1 MLPEKIRPHQIGGDV
16 SSLSYLLAEVE
27 RNHAVVLGVE
37 DEHGTGDVVHAA
49 ETQTFRDIKRLC
61 CIQGLQFF

>member
-1 MLPEKIRPHQIGGDV
+1 MLPEQIRPHQIGGDV

-49 ETQTFRDIKRLC
+49 DTN
-61 CIQGLQFF
+61 IQGH